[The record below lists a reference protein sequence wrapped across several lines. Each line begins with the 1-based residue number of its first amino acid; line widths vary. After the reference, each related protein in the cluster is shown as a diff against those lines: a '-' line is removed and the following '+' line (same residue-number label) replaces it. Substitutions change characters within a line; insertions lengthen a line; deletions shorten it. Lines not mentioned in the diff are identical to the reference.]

1 MNTKTLLLTVVLG
14 IGIATAPLASAE
26 SEEEEFIGL
35 MESYLEVAHRWV
47 QMAQTREAAVFFAIQ
62 GITEIYE
69 ERGELRAAGPHLEQ
83 ILEKY
88 GENRTL
94 RAMIRFKL
102 RDIYNETG
110 QHEKALQQL
119 EEVIA
124 DSVAG

>member
-1 MNTKTLLLTVVLG
+1 MNAKTLLLTVVLG
-14 IGIATAPLASAE
+14 IGTATAPLAYAG

-35 MESYLEVAHRWV
+35 MESYLEVAHRWI
-47 QMAQTREAAVFFAIQ
+47 QMAETREAAVFFAIE

-69 ERGELRAAGPHLEQ
+69 ERGELRDAGPHLER

-94 RAMIRFKL
+94 RTMIRFKL
-102 RDIYNETG
+102 RDIYNQTD

-124 DSVAG
+124 ESVQ